1 MGRLGLEL
9 GRIRLN
15 KKLRMNQWAPEIAG
29 VEAALNRK
37 PMTTLRGN
45 APRDIEQAIAS
56 TDPEEK
62 VPEFQQLE
70 AQARNITR
78 ALERGG
84 AFRAPIEARGVIR
97 TRNRPG
103 KARFEG
109 KVRPLEDG
117 KVEFGRAV
125 DANTGQ
131 SFAAKLVNPVPAA
144 SETVPDEAIQDGR
157 PQWRVE
163 QNREIFAPC
172 LQPALAFVGEETKS
186 ASEIKK
192 FLVALPR
199 LNFNEAARRAFGAAE
214 APVKEFLA
222 SFAERF
228 EYNKTLTQVR
238 LKGITRR
245 RRLRGKQQAAAI
257 PTRSEPSAPS
267 AQPAR
272 RVPTPFRRARAATRR
287 K

>member
-1 MGRLGLEL
+1 MS
-9 GRIRLN
+9 
-15 KKLRMNQWAPEIAG
+15 
-29 VEAALNRK
+29 
-37 PMTTLRGN
+37 TLRGN
-45 APRDIEQAIAS
+45 APRDLEQAIAS

-62 VPEFQQLE
+62 IPEFQQLE
-70 AQARNITR
+70 QQARNIAVNRTEDKKVTR
-78 ALERGG
+78 TLEREG

-109 KVRPLEDG
+109 TVRPLENG
-117 KVEFGRAV
+117 KVQFGRAV

-131 SFAAKLVNPVPAA
+131 SFPAKLVNPVPTA
-144 SETVPDEAIQDGR
+144 SETIPEEALQDGR
-157 PQWRVE
+157 PQWRIE
-163 QNREIFAPC
+163 QNREIFAPF
-172 LQPALAFVGEETKS
+172 LQPALDFVGEETKS
-186 ASEIKK
+186 ASELKK
-192 FLVALPR
+192 FMVALPR
-199 LNFNEAARRAFGAAE
+199 LNFNEAVRRAFGAAK

-228 EYNKTLTQVR
+228 EYNKTLPQVR
-238 LKGITRR
+238 LKGVSR
-245 RRLRGKQQAAAI
+245 RRLRRIQAAAPAV

-272 RVPTPFRRARAATRR
+272 RVPIPFRRARAATRR

>member
-1 MGRLGLEL
+1 
-9 GRIRLN
+9 
-15 KKLRMNQWAPEIAG
+15 
-29 VEAALNRK
+29 VNRK
-37 PMTTLRGN
+37 E
-45 APRDIEQAIAS
+45 DK
-56 TDPEEK
+56 K
-62 VPEFQQLE
+62 VV
-70 AQARNITR
+70 RV
-78 ALERGG
+78 LEREGG
-84 AFRAPIEARGVIR
+84 FRAPIEARGQIR

-109 KVRPLEDG
+109 TVRPLEDG

-144 SETVPDEAIQDGR
+144 SETVPEEAIQDGR

-163 QNREIFAPC
+163 QNRKIFAPF
-172 LQPALAFVGEETKS
+172 LQPVLDFVGGDTTS
-186 ASEIKK
+186 ASDIKK

-199 LNFNEAARRAFGAAE
+199 LNFNDAVRRAFGASRK
-214 APVKEFLA
+214 PVKEFLD

-228 EYNKTLTQVR
+228 DYNKTLNQVR

-245 RRLRGKQQAAAI
+245 RRLRGEQAAV

-272 RVPTPFRRARAATRR
+272 RVPIPFRRTRAATRR